1 MELSDDK
8 IREYTKRILMSR
20 MRLLVNH
27 GFYGILLLHVKFR
40 LTDEIEIA
48 GFGVDKNEYFIF
60 INPKILDNISD
71 AEIDHI
77 LMHEILHIA
86 LQHDKRGQDL
96 IPEKFNIA
104 CDIVIESNILKS
116 FDMDI
121 NSIFLS
127 VNGGIQEHLA
137 PNGNEGYLYTAE
149 EVYNML
155 DLIPSDP
162 IKGPGSI
169 HLDKNG
175 NPGQSQEK
183 NAGADNHN
191 QNNNDEGDDQ
201 GSNDISGTSETDN
214 LDDSDG
220 KPAKGHGS
228 FQPDKNRNS
237 SWKQDKEDKIHG
249 QNPSGFDIHGVIED
263 NDIEDSDISLKDIWD
278 KHLAEACESIS
289 IRDAITGRGT
299 IPLLAERMWEEMRKP
314 QTDWRTIL
322 NDFVQEEI
330 CDYSFAPPDRR
341 FDESPFFLPD
351 FNEKDETVED
361 ILFMIDASG
370 SMSNKDITAA
380 YCEIKGAI
388 EQFNGKLKGWL
399 GFFDAKVIEPIPFE
413 NVEEFSVIRPKGG
426 GGTDFEIIF
435 EYVKEHM
442 QDKLPASIIILTD
455 GFAPFPQEKL
465 AGGIPVLWLL
475 NNKKVNPPWGKVTRI
490 TRDN

>member
-8 IREYTKRILMSR
+8 IKEYTKRILMSR

-48 GFGVDKNEYFIF
+48 GFGVDKNEYSIF

-155 DLIPSDP
+155 DLIPGDP
-162 IKGPGSI
+162 IKEPGSV
-169 HLDKNG
+169 HV
-175 NPGQSQEK
+175 
-183 NAGADNHN
+183 
-191 QNNNDEGDDQ
+191 
-201 GSNDISGTSETDN
+201 
-214 LDDSDG
+214 
-220 KPAKGHGS
+220 
-228 FQPDKNRNS
+228 DKNRNS

-278 KHLAEACESIS
+278 KHLADACESIS

-361 ILFMIDASG
+361 VLFMIDASG

-399 GFFDAKVIEPIPFE
+399 GFFDAEVIEPIPFE

-475 NNKKVNPPWGKVTRI
+475 NNEKVNPPWGKVSRI
-490 TRDN
+490 TMDN

>member
-48 GFGVDKNEYFIF
+48 GFGVDKNEYYIF

-96 IPEKFNIA
+96 MPEKFNIA

-127 VNGGIQEHLA
+127 FNGGIQEHLA

-155 DLIPSDP
+155 DLIPGDP
-162 IKGPGSI
+162 IKGPGSV
-169 HLDKNG
+169 HVDKNG

-183 NAGADNHN
+183 NAGA
-191 QNNNDEGDDQ
+191 
-201 GSNDISGTSETDN
+201 
-214 LDDSDG
+214 
-220 KPAKGHGS
+220 
-228 FQPDKNRNS
+228 DKNRNS

-278 KHLAEACESIS
+278 KHLADACESIS

-314 QTDWRTIL
+314 QTDLRTIL
-322 NDFVQEEI
+322 NDFVQEGI

-361 ILFMIDASG
+361 VLFMIDASG

-399 GFFDAKVIEPIPFE
+399 GFFDAEVIEPIPFE

-435 EYVKEHM
+435 EYVMEHM

-475 NNKKVNPPWGKVTRI
+475 NNEKVNPPWGKVSRI
-490 TRDN
+490 TMDN

>member
-155 DLIPSDP
+155 DLTPGDP
-162 IKGPGSI
+162 IKRPESF
-169 HLDKNG
+169 HVDKNG

-191 QNNNDEGDDQ
+191 QNNNDEGNDQGSSDISGTSETDNLDDSDGKPAKGHGSFHVDKNGNPGQSQEKNAGADNHNQNNNDEGNDQ

-278 KHLAEACESIS
+278 KHLADACESIS

-341 FDESPFFLPD
+341 FDESPFF
-351 FNEKDETVED
+351 
-361 ILFMIDASG
+361 S
-370 SMSNKDITAA
+370 
-380 YCEIKGAI
+380 
-388 EQFNGKLKGWL
+388 
-399 GFFDAKVIEPIPFE
+399 
-413 NVEEFSVIRPKGG
+413 
-426 GGTDFEIIF
+426 
-435 EYVKEHM
+435 
-442 QDKLPASIIILTD
+442 
-455 GFAPFPQEKL
+455 
-465 AGGIPVLWLL
+465 AGL
-475 NNKKVNPPWGKVTRI
+475 
-490 TRDN
+490 

>member
-48 GFGVDKNEYFIF
+48 GFGVDKNEYYIF

-96 IPEKFNIA
+96 MPEKFNIA

-127 VNGGIQEHLA
+127 FNGGIQEHLA

-155 DLIPSDP
+155 DLIPGDP
-162 IKGPGSI
+162 IKGPGSV
-169 HLDKNG
+169 HVDKNG

-183 NAGADNHN
+183 NAGA
-191 QNNNDEGDDQ
+191 
-201 GSNDISGTSETDN
+201 
-214 LDDSDG
+214 
-220 KPAKGHGS
+220 
-228 FQPDKNRNS
+228 DKNRNS

-278 KHLAEACESIS
+278 KHLADACESIS

-314 QTDWRTIL
+314 QTDLRTIL

-361 ILFMIDASG
+361 VLFMIDASG

-380 YCEIKGAI
+380 YSEIKGAI

-399 GFFDAKVIEPIPFE
+399 GFFDAEVIEPIPFE

-435 EYVKEHM
+435 EYVMEHM

-490 TRDN
+490 TMDN

>member
-96 IPEKFNIA
+96 MPEKFNIA

-155 DLIPSDP
+155 DLIPGDP
-162 IKGPGSI
+162 IKGP
-169 HLDKNG
+169 
-175 NPGQSQEK
+175 
-183 NAGADNHN
+183 
-191 QNNNDEGDDQ
+191 
-201 GSNDISGTSETDN
+201 
-214 LDDSDG
+214 
-220 KPAKGHGS
+220 GS

-278 KHLAEACESIS
+278 KHLADACESIS

-399 GFFDAKVIEPIPFE
+399 GFFDAEVIEPIPFE

-455 GFAPFPQEKL
+455 GFAPFPKEKL

-475 NNKKVNPPWGKVTRI
+475 NNDEVDPPWGKIARI
-490 TRDN
+490 TV

>member
-48 GFGVDKNEYFIF
+48 GFGVDKNEYYIF

-96 IPEKFNIA
+96 MPEKFNIA

-127 VNGGIQEHLA
+127 FNGGIQEHLA

-155 DLIPSDP
+155 DLIPGDP
-162 IKGPGSI
+162 IKGPGSV
-169 HLDKNG
+169 HVDKNG

-183 NAGADNHN
+183 NAGA
-191 QNNNDEGDDQ
+191 
-201 GSNDISGTSETDN
+201 
-214 LDDSDG
+214 
-220 KPAKGHGS
+220 
-228 FQPDKNRNS
+228 DKNRNS

-278 KHLAEACESIS
+278 KHLADACESIS

-314 QTDWRTIL
+314 QTDLRTIL

-361 ILFMIDASG
+361 VLFMIDASG

-399 GFFDAKVIEPIPFE
+399 GFFDAEVIEPIPFE

-435 EYVKEHM
+435 EYVMEHM

-475 NNKKVNPPWGKVTRI
+475 NNEKVNPPWGKVSRI
-490 TRDN
+490 TMDN

>member
-96 IPEKFNIA
+96 MPEKFNIA

-155 DLIPSDP
+155 DLIPGDP
-162 IKGPGSI
+162 IKGP
-169 HLDKNG
+169 
-175 NPGQSQEK
+175 
-183 NAGADNHN
+183 
-191 QNNNDEGDDQ
+191 
-201 GSNDISGTSETDN
+201 
-214 LDDSDG
+214 
-220 KPAKGHGS
+220 GS

-278 KHLAEACESIS
+278 KHLADACESIS

-399 GFFDAKVIEPIPFE
+399 GFFDAEVIEPIPFE

-426 GGTDFEIIF
+426 GGTDFEILF

-455 GFAPFPQEKL
+455 GFAPFPKEKL

-475 NNKKVNPPWGKVTRI
+475 NNDEVDPPWGKIARI
-490 TRDN
+490 TV

>member
-155 DLIPSDP
+155 DLIPGDT
-162 IKGPGSI
+162 IKEP
-169 HLDKNG
+169 
-175 NPGQSQEK
+175 
-183 NAGADNHN
+183 
-191 QNNNDEGDDQ
+191 
-201 GSNDISGTSETDN
+201 
-214 LDDSDG
+214 
-220 KPAKGHGS
+220 GS

-278 KHLAEACESIS
+278 KHLADACESIS

-399 GFFDAKVIEPIPFE
+399 GFFDAEVIEPIPFE

-426 GGTDFEIIF
+426 GGTDFQIIF
-435 EYVKEHM
+435 EYVQKHM

-475 NNKKVNPPWGKVTRI
+475 NNDEVDPPWGKIARI
-490 TRDN
+490 TV

>member
-48 GFGVDKNEYFIF
+48 GFGVDKNEYYIF

-71 AEIDHI
+71 AEIDNI
-77 LMHEILHIA
+77 LIHEILHMA
-86 LQHDKRGQDL
+86 LQHDKRGLDL
-96 IPEKFNIA
+96 MAEKFNIA

-127 VNGGIQEHLA
+127 FNGGIQEHLA

-155 DLIPSDP
+155 DLIPGDP
-162 IKGPGSI
+162 IKGPGSV
-169 HLDKNG
+169 HVDKNG

-183 NAGADNHN
+183 NAGA
-191 QNNNDEGDDQ
+191 
-201 GSNDISGTSETDN
+201 
-214 LDDSDG
+214 
-220 KPAKGHGS
+220 
-228 FQPDKNRNS
+228 DKNRNS

-278 KHLAEACESIS
+278 KHLADACESIS

-314 QTDWRTIL
+314 QTDLRTIL
-322 NDFVQEEI
+322 NDFVQEKI

-361 ILFMIDASG
+361 VLFMIDASG

-399 GFFDAKVIEPIPFE
+399 GFFDAEVIEPIPFE

-435 EYVKEHM
+435 EYVMEHM

-490 TRDN
+490 TMDN

>member
-155 DLIPSDP
+155 DLIPSDS
-162 IKGPGSI
+162 IKGPGSV

-191 QNNNDEGDDQ
+191 QNNND
-201 GSNDISGTSETDN
+201 
-214 LDDSDG
+214 
-220 KPAKGHGS
+220 
-228 FQPDKNRNS
+228 
-237 SWKQDKEDKIHG
+237 IHG

-278 KHLAEACESIS
+278 KHLADACESIS

-399 GFFDAKVIEPIPFE
+399 GFFDAEVIEPIPFE

-490 TRDN
+490 TMDN

>member
-8 IREYTKRILMSR
+8 IREYTKKILMSR

-48 GFGVDKNEYFIF
+48 GFGVDKNEYYIF

-96 IPEKFNIA
+96 MPEKFNIA

-127 VNGGIQEHLA
+127 FNGGIQEHLA

-155 DLIPSDP
+155 DLIPGDP
-162 IKGPGSI
+162 IKGPGSV
-169 HLDKNG
+169 HVDKNG

-183 NAGADNHN
+183 NAGA
-191 QNNNDEGDDQ
+191 
-201 GSNDISGTSETDN
+201 
-214 LDDSDG
+214 
-220 KPAKGHGS
+220 
-228 FQPDKNRNS
+228 DKNRNS

-278 KHLAEACESIS
+278 KHLADACESIS

-314 QTDWRTIL
+314 QTDLRTIL

-361 ILFMIDASG
+361 VLFMIDASG

-399 GFFDAKVIEPIPFE
+399 GFFDAEVIEPIPFE

-435 EYVKEHM
+435 EYVMEHM

-475 NNKKVNPPWGKVTRI
+475 NNEKVNPPWGKVSRI
-490 TRDN
+490 TMDN

>member
-48 GFGVDKNEYFIF
+48 GFGVDKNEYYIF

-96 IPEKFNIA
+96 MPEKFNIA

-127 VNGGIQEHLA
+127 FNGGIQEHLA

-155 DLIPSDP
+155 DLIPGDP
-162 IKGPGSI
+162 IKGPGSV
-169 HLDKNG
+169 HVDKNG

-183 NAGADNHN
+183 NAGA
-191 QNNNDEGDDQ
+191 
-201 GSNDISGTSETDN
+201 
-214 LDDSDG
+214 
-220 KPAKGHGS
+220 
-228 FQPDKNRNS
+228 DKNRNS

-278 KHLAEACESIS
+278 KHLADACESIS

-314 QTDWRTIL
+314 QTDLRTIL

-361 ILFMIDASG
+361 VLFMIDASG

-399 GFFDAKVIEPIPFE
+399 GFFDAEVIEPIPFE

-435 EYVKEHM
+435 EYVMEHM

-490 TRDN
+490 TMDN

>member
-155 DLIPSDP
+155 DLIPGNT
-162 IKGPGSI
+162 IKEP
-169 HLDKNG
+169 
-175 NPGQSQEK
+175 
-183 NAGADNHN
+183 
-191 QNNNDEGDDQ
+191 
-201 GSNDISGTSETDN
+201 
-214 LDDSDG
+214 
-220 KPAKGHGS
+220 GS

-278 KHLAEACESIS
+278 KHLADACESIS

-341 FDESPFFLPD
+341 FDESPFFLPY

-399 GFFDAKVIEPIPFE
+399 GFFDAEVIEPIPFE

-426 GGTDFEIIF
+426 GGTDFQIIF
-435 EYVKEHM
+435 EYVQKHM

-475 NNKKVNPPWGKVTRI
+475 NNDEVDPPWGKIARI
-490 TRDN
+490 TV

>member
-127 VNGGIQEHLA
+127 FNGGIQEHLA

-155 DLIPSDP
+155 DLIPGDT
-162 IKGPGSI
+162 IKGP
-169 HLDKNG
+169 
-175 NPGQSQEK
+175 
-183 NAGADNHN
+183 
-191 QNNNDEGDDQ
+191 
-201 GSNDISGTSETDN
+201 
-214 LDDSDG
+214 
-220 KPAKGHGS
+220 GS

-278 KHLAEACESIS
+278 KHLADACESIS

-399 GFFDAKVIEPIPFE
+399 GFFDAEVIEPIPFE

-490 TRDN
+490 TMDN

>member
-48 GFGVDKNEYFIF
+48 GFGVDKNEYYIF

-96 IPEKFNIA
+96 MPEKFNIA

-155 DLIPSDP
+155 DLIPGDP
-162 IKGPGSI
+162 IKGPGSV
-169 HLDKNG
+169 HVDKNG

-183 NAGADNHN
+183 NAGA
-191 QNNNDEGDDQ
+191 
-201 GSNDISGTSETDN
+201 
-214 LDDSDG
+214 
-220 KPAKGHGS
+220 
-228 FQPDKNRNS
+228 DKNRNS

-278 KHLAEACESIS
+278 KHLADACESIS

-314 QTDWRTIL
+314 QTDLRTIL

-361 ILFMIDASG
+361 VLFMIDASG

-399 GFFDAKVIEPIPFE
+399 GFFDAEVIEPIPFE

-435 EYVKEHM
+435 EYVMEHM

-475 NNKKVNPPWGKVTRI
+475 NNEKVNPPWGKVSRI
-490 TRDN
+490 TMDN

>member
-155 DLIPSDP
+155 DLIPGDT
-162 IKGPGSI
+162 IKEP
-169 HLDKNG
+169 
-175 NPGQSQEK
+175 
-183 NAGADNHN
+183 
-191 QNNNDEGDDQ
+191 
-201 GSNDISGTSETDN
+201 
-214 LDDSDG
+214 
-220 KPAKGHGS
+220 GS

-278 KHLAEACESIS
+278 KHLADACESIS
-289 IRDAITGRGT
+289 IRNAITGRGT

-399 GFFDAKVIEPIPFE
+399 GFFDAEVIEPIPFE

-426 GGTDFEIIF
+426 GGTDFQIIF
-435 EYVKEHM
+435 EYVQKHM

-475 NNKKVNPPWGKVTRI
+475 NNDEVDPPWGKIARI
-490 TRDN
+490 TV

>member
-96 IPEKFNIA
+96 MPEKFNIA

-155 DLIPSDP
+155 DLIPGDP
-162 IKGPGSI
+162 IKGP
-169 HLDKNG
+169 
-175 NPGQSQEK
+175 
-183 NAGADNHN
+183 
-191 QNNNDEGDDQ
+191 
-201 GSNDISGTSETDN
+201 
-214 LDDSDG
+214 
-220 KPAKGHGS
+220 GS

-278 KHLAEACESIS
+278 KHLADACESIS

-351 FNEKDETVED
+351 FNEKEDMAED

-399 GFFDAKVIEPIPFE
+399 GFFDAEVIEPIPFE

-455 GFAPFPQEKL
+455 GFAPFPKEKL

-475 NNKKVNPPWGKVTRI
+475 NNDEVDPPWGKIARI
-490 TRDN
+490 TV

>member
-48 GFGVDKNEYFIF
+48 GFGVDKNEYYIF

-96 IPEKFNIA
+96 MPEKFNIA

-127 VNGGIQEHLA
+127 FNGGIQEHLA

-155 DLIPSDP
+155 DLIPGNP
-162 IKGPGSI
+162 IKGPGSV
-169 HLDKNG
+169 HVDKNG

-183 NAGADNHN
+183 NAGA
-191 QNNNDEGDDQ
+191 
-201 GSNDISGTSETDN
+201 
-214 LDDSDG
+214 
-220 KPAKGHGS
+220 
-228 FQPDKNRNS
+228 DKNRNS

-278 KHLAEACESIS
+278 KHLADACESIS

-314 QTDWRTIL
+314 QTDLRTIL

-361 ILFMIDASG
+361 VLFMIDASG

-399 GFFDAKVIEPIPFE
+399 GFFDAEVIEPIPFE

-435 EYVKEHM
+435 EYVMEHM

-475 NNKKVNPPWGKVTRI
+475 NNEKVNPPWGKVSRI
-490 TRDN
+490 TMDN

>member
-1 MELSDDK
+1 MELSDIK

-48 GFGVDKNEYFIF
+48 GFGVDKNEYYIF

-96 IPEKFNIA
+96 MPEKFNIA

-127 VNGGIQEHLA
+127 FNGGIQEHLA

-155 DLIPSDP
+155 DLIPGDP
-162 IKGPGSI
+162 IKGPGSV
-169 HLDKNG
+169 HVDKNG

-183 NAGADNHN
+183 NAGA
-191 QNNNDEGDDQ
+191 
-201 GSNDISGTSETDN
+201 
-214 LDDSDG
+214 
-220 KPAKGHGS
+220 
-228 FQPDKNRNS
+228 DKNRNS

-278 KHLAEACESIS
+278 KHLADACESIS

-314 QTDWRTIL
+314 QTDLRTIL

-361 ILFMIDASG
+361 VLFMIDASG

-399 GFFDAKVIEPIPFE
+399 GFFDAEVIEPIPFE

-435 EYVKEHM
+435 EYVMEHM

-475 NNKKVNPPWGKVTRI
+475 NNEKVNPPWGKVSRI
-490 TRDN
+490 TMDN

>member
-48 GFGVDKNEYFIF
+48 GFGVDKNEYYIF

-155 DLIPSDP
+155 DLIPGDP
-162 IKGPGSI
+162 IKGPGSV
-169 HLDKNG
+169 HVDKNG

-183 NAGADNHN
+183 NAGA
-191 QNNNDEGDDQ
+191 
-201 GSNDISGTSETDN
+201 
-214 LDDSDG
+214 
-220 KPAKGHGS
+220 
-228 FQPDKNRNS
+228 DKNRNS

-278 KHLAEACESIS
+278 KHLADACESIS

-361 ILFMIDASG
+361 ILFMVDASG

-399 GFFDAKVIEPIPFE
+399 GFFDAEVIEPIPFE

-490 TRDN
+490 TMDN